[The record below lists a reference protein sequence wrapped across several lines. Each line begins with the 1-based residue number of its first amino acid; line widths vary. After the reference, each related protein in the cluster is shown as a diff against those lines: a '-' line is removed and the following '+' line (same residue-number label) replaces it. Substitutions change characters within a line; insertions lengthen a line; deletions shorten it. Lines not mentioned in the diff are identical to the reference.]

1 MCKFTANI
9 QYAMTFENL
18 YKFYAY
24 LLVFL
29 AVVSSD
35 VKVDE
40 STGKQMLVCIYIHV
54 IIALCSITDAQIIWY
69 MGMYMIL
76 TLYT

>member
-1 MCKFTANI
+1 
-9 QYAMTFENL
+9 MTFENL

-24 LLVFL
+24 LLVFP

-40 STGKQMLVCIYIHV
+40 STGNQLLVCIYVYV
-54 IIALCSITDAQIIWY
+54 IIAFCSITDAQIIW
-69 MGMYMIL
+69 
-76 TLYT
+76 